1 MIHIK
6 TAGMKDIPLIM
17 ELAEK
22 IWRPA
27 YRSILSQDQEDYMM
41 EMIYSKA
48 ALSNQMDTLHH
59 QFLLVY
65 EEKEPVGFAAYAA
78 TPEPGIYKLHKIYV
92 SPELQGKG
100 IGRTIIDEVIRRVK
114 SSRATALELN
124 VNRHN
129 RARSFYEKLGFA
141 IREEVDIPIGNGY
154 FMNDYVM
161 RKEID

>member
-1 MIHIK
+1 MITIED
-6 TAGMKDIPLIM
+6 AGPEDIPVIRS
-17 ELAEK
+17 LAER
-22 IWRPA
+22 IWA
-27 YRSILSQDQEDYMM
+27 ATYSSILSKEQLDYMM

-100 IGRTIIDEVIRRVK
+100 IGRLIIDEVIMRTK
-114 SSRATALELN
+114 SMGATILELN

-129 RARSFYEKLGFA
+129 KARSFYEKLGFT
-141 IREEVDIPIGNGY
+141 IHDKVDIPIGNGY
-154 FMNDYVM
+154 FMNDYVL

>member
-1 MIHIK
+1 MITMR
-6 TAGMKDIPLIM
+6 TANKEDIQLIM
-17 ELAEK
+17 ALAEK
-22 IWRPA
+22 IWRAA
-27 YRSILSQDQEDYMM
+27 YRPILSKEQIDYMM
-41 EMIYSKA
+41 EMIYSESS
-48 ALSNQMDTLHH
+48 LNNQMEELQH

-92 SPELQGKG
+92 SSELQGKG
-100 IGRTIIDEVIRRVK
+100 IGRLIIDEVVK
-114 SSRATALELN
+114 RTKSIGATILELN

-129 RARSFYEKLGFA
+129 KARFFYEKLGF
-141 IREEVDIPIGNGY
+141 IIHDKVDIPIGEGY